1 LKWINQ
7 KTKTMKKTAGILLL
21 IASITSILVHLF
33 YFFQGIYYSIEY
45 GGSMGGLSQLF
56 TGLLNLFLPIALLFV
71 AIWMMKGDKKE

>member
-1 LKWINQ
+1 
-7 KTKTMKKTAGILLL
+7 MKKTAGILLL
-21 IASITSILVHLF
+21 IASIASILVHLF

-45 GGSMGGLSQLF
+45 GGSMGGLGGFSQIL